1 MIKTVETLLLSFRK
15 HFSREGCF
23 KWFVVSVFA
32 LMLRG
37 DKLGI
42 TSVIRD
48 LDLSHKCY
56 ENLLHFFRSRA
67 FSLSSLREQ
76 WYITVRN
83 STILHRVNGRAVLV
97 GDGVK
102 QSKEALKMPGV
113 KKMVQESETCS
124 KKQYIHGH
132 MFGQIGIIITNLR
145 SRYCL
150 PLKSSIQDGLRA
162 MAGWPEA
169 KGIMEISDKSHVEQI
184 IESAFEAAKVFRD
197 SYLLLD
203 RYFLTR
209 PALILLNAL
218 NSKHRQSG
226 DDLIVMIT
234 KAKANCIAY
243 RHPRRKTG
251 SKGRPPRKGKSV
263 KLAELFSQK
272 RFFAEATIMMYG
284 VEETVSY
291 CCLNLLWGQKL
302 YQELRF
308 VLVSYRSKRTVL
320 VSTDTSLDPL
330 TIISLYSTRFSIEE
344 TFREFKQQIGGFC
357 YRFWTKSLPKLNHF
371 AKKGTD
377 LLEGIVDSTS
387 RIKIVETAR
396 AIEIFV
402 FCGSVALGILQIIAL
417 DKRHRQ
423 EVKESRYLRTYSK
436 DVPSE
441 ASVMYYLRKKV
452 FLILSRNPH
461 SFVTEYIREKQIW
474 GFEES
479 DAKTA

>member
-1 MIKTVETLLLSFRK
+1 MIKTVETLLSSFRR

-23 KWFVVSVFA
+23 KWFVVAVFA

-37 DKLGI
+37 VKLGV

-48 LDLSHKCY
+48 LDLSYKCY

-67 FSLSSLREQ
+67 FCLQSLREQ

-83 STILHRVNGRAVLV
+83 STMLHRVNGRTVLV

-124 KKQYIHGH
+124 KKQFIHGH

-150 PLKSSIQDGLRA
+150 PLKSSIHDGFRA

-169 KGIMEISDKSHVEQI
+169 EGILEVSDKSHVEQI

-209 PALILLNAL
+209 PALTLLNSL
-218 NSKHRQSG
+218 NSKQKPDG
-226 DDLIVMIT
+226 KDLIVMIT
-234 KAKANCIAY
+234 KAKANCTAY

-251 SKGRPPRKGKSV
+251 SKGRPPVKGKSV
-263 KLAELFSQK
+263 KLADLFSQK
-272 RFFAEATIMMYG
+272 RFFTEAGVVMYG

-291 CCLNLLWGQKL
+291 YCLNLLWGQKL

-308 VLVSYRSKRTVL
+308 VLVSYRGKKAIL

-344 TFREFKQQIGGFC
+344 TFREFKQQVGGFC
-357 YRFWTKSLPKLNHF
+357 YHFWTRSLPKLNHF

-377 LLEGIVDSTS
+377 LLEGIIDSAS
-387 RIKIVETAR
+387 RIKIVETAK
-396 AIEIFV
+396 AIETFV
-402 FCGSVALGILQIIAL
+402 FCASVALGILQIVAL
-417 DKRHRQ
+417 DKRHGC
-423 EVKESRYLRTYSK
+423 EVMASRYLRTRSK
-436 DVPSE
+436 EDPSE

-452 FLILSRNPH
+452 FSILSRNPH
-461 SFVTEYIREKQIW
+461 SFVTEYIREKQMW
-474 GFEES
+474 GIEEFE
-479 DAKTA
+479 AKVS

>member
-1 MIKTVETLLLSFRK
+1 MSFRK

-23 KWFVVSVFA
+23 KWFVVAVFA

-37 DKLGI
+37 DRLGV

-56 ENLLHFFRSRA
+56 ENLLHFFRSKA

-76 WYITVRN
+76 WYITVRDN
-83 STILHRVNGRAVLV
+83 TMLHRVNGRTVLV

-132 MFGQIGIIITNLR
+132 LFGQIGIIITNMR

-150 PLKSSIQDGLRA
+150 PLKSSIQDGLRS

-184 IESAFEAAKVFRD
+184 IESAFEAAKVFGD

-203 RYFLTR
+203 RYFLSR
-209 PALILLNAL
+209 PALVLLDAL
-218 NSKHRQSG
+218 NGKLGQPG
-226 DDLIVMIT
+226 KDLVVMIT
-234 KAKANCIAY
+234 KAKSNCNAY
-243 RHPRRKTG
+243 RHPRRKSG

-272 RFFAEATIMMYG
+272 RFFTETTVMMYG
-284 VEETVSY
+284 VEEAISY
-291 CCLNLLWGQKL
+291 YCLNLLWGQKL
-302 YQELRF
+302 YRELRF
-308 VLVSYRSKRTVL
+308 VLVSYRGKRAIL

-357 YRFWTKSLPKLNHF
+357 YHFWTKSLPKLNHF

-377 LLEGIVDSTS
+377 LLEGIIDSAS
-387 RIKIVETAR
+387 RTKIVETAR
-396 AIEIFV
+396 AIETFV
-402 FCGSVALGILQIIAL
+402 FCASVALGALQIIAL
-417 DKRHRQ
+417 DKRHGF
-423 EVKESRYLRTYSK
+423 EVIASRYLRTYSK
-436 DVPSE
+436 DDPSE

-461 SFVTEYIREKQIW
+461 SFITEYIREKQMW
-474 GFEES
+474 GFEEYE
-479 DAKTA
+479 AKAG

>member
-23 KWFVVSVFA
+23 KWFVVAVFA

-37 DKLGI
+37 DRLGV

-56 ENLLHFFRSRA
+56 ENLLHFFRSKA

-76 WYITVRN
+76 WYITVRDN
-83 STILHRVNGRAVLV
+83 TMLHRVNGRTVLV

-132 MFGQIGIIITNLR
+132 LFGQIGIIITNMR

-150 PLKSSIQDGLRA
+150 PLKSSIQDGLRS

-184 IESAFEAAKVFRD
+184 IESAFEAAKVFGD

-203 RYFLTR
+203 RYFLSR
-209 PALILLNAL
+209 PALVLLDAL
-218 NSKHRQSG
+218 NGKLGQPG
-226 DDLIVMIT
+226 KDLVVMIT
-234 KAKANCIAY
+234 KAKSNCNAY
-243 RHPRRKTG
+243 RHPRRKSG

-272 RFFAEATIMMYG
+272 RFFTETTVMMYG
-284 VEETVSY
+284 VEEAISY
-291 CCLNLLWGQKL
+291 YCLNLLWGQKL
-302 YQELRF
+302 YRELRF
-308 VLVSYRSKRTVL
+308 VLVSYRGKRAIL

-357 YRFWTKSLPKLNHF
+357 YHFWTKSLPKLNHF

-377 LLEGIVDSTS
+377 LLEGIIDSAS
-387 RIKIVETAR
+387 RTKIVETAR
-396 AIEIFV
+396 AIETFV
-402 FCGSVALGILQIIAL
+402 FCASVALGALQIIAL
-417 DKRHRQ
+417 DKRHGF
-423 EVKESRYLRTYSK
+423 EVIASRYLRTYSK
-436 DVPSE
+436 DDPSE

-461 SFVTEYIREKQIW
+461 SFITEYIREKQMW
-474 GFEES
+474 GFEEYE
-479 DAKTA
+479 AKAG